1 MQNYKLS
8 VKLHL
13 ALHTVCQIIQ
23 LNGKVFAF
31 HLKKLHRAEK
41 IYTGAACGA
50 CDKYQVCAY
59 DDDDD
64 VDDDDRRIIICM

>member
-23 LNGKVFAF
+23 FKILRSIWKN
-31 HLKKLHRAEK
+31 LHQAEK

-64 VDDDDRRIIICM
+64 VDDDGRRIIICM